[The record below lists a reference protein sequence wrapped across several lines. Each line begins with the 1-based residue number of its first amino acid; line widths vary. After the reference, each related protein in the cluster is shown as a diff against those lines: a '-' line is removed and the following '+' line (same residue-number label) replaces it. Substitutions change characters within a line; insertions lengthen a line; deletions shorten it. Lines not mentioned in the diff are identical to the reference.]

1 MKEAKSRLQLK
12 KLLLDENLVV
22 IERAVIND
30 RTEYKEVSK
39 EIRNFLIEQIK
50 GLDVTYY
57 ENGKQH
63 FKHGYTYYYIE
74 EKAAIPVKVETAIPE
89 NVTWN

>member
-1 MKEAKSRLQLK
+1 MLEAKNRRQLK
-12 KLLLDENLVV
+12 KLLGDKGLRVM
-22 IERAVIND
+22 ERNIDNG
-30 RTEYKEVSK
+30 TSFKEVSDDFR
-39 EIRNFLIEQIK
+39 EFLISQIK

-74 EKAAIPVKVETAIPE
+74 EKANIPVKVETAIPE

>member
-1 MKEAKSRLQLK
+1 MKEAKNRPQLK
-12 KLLLDENLVV
+12 KLLLDENLVI

-74 EKAAIPVKVETAIPE
+74 EKAAIPVKVETTIPE
-89 NVTWN
+89 NVNWN

>member
-1 MKEAKSRLQLK
+1 MKEAKNRPQLK
-12 KLLLDENLVV
+12 KLLLDENLVI

-63 FKHGYTYYYIE
+63 FKHGYTFYYIE
-74 EKAAIPVKVETAIPE
+74 EKVAIPE
-89 NVTWN
+89 NVNWN

>member
-1 MKEAKSRLQLK
+1 MKEAKNRPQLK
-12 KLLLDENLVV
+12 KLLLDENLVI

-57 ENGKQH
+57 ENGKQY
-63 FKHGYTYYYIE
+63 FKHGYTYYYVE
-74 EKAAIPVKVETAIPE
+74 EKVNIPVRIETAIPE

>member
-1 MKEAKSRLQLK
+1 MKEAKSRIQLK

-50 GLDVTYY
+50 GLDITYY

-74 EKAAIPVKVETAIPE
+74 EKVNIPAKVETTIPE
-89 NVTWN
+89 NVNWN

>member
-50 GLDVTYY
+50 GLDI
-57 ENGKQH
+57 
-63 FKHGYTYYYIE
+63 TYYYIE
-74 EKAAIPVKVETAIPE
+74 EKANIPAKVETAIPE